1 MIYLYNFFKPISS
14 SKKNTQNILTYK
26 KIANESNKT

>member
-14 SKKNTQNILTYK
+14 SKKHSKHIDLQ